1 MLDNLT
7 AELPESS
14 RLAFASAGANRKR
27 WLAALTLD
35 ARLARIVAKASETVL
50 AQMRL
55 AWWRDQ
61 LGVPVDDRP
70 TGDLLLD
77 LIGQE
82 WRGDE
87 APLKQLVDGW
97 EIALCEPPLTQD
109 AVLEF
114 ALGRAAMFGP
124 LTDFAGREL
133 ADVMQTGRFWALVDL
148 ASGTSQASERELLLD
163 AARREQIGRVSLSR
177 SMRPLTVLAGLA
189 RRSLRRGGAPLIG
202 DRLSPLAALRLGM
215 LGR

>member
-70 TGDLLLD
+70 TGDVLLD
-77 LIGQE
+77 LIGQA

-97 EIALCEPPLTQD
+97 EIALCEPPLTQG

-114 ALGRAAMFGP
+114 AVCRAAMFGP
-124 LTDFAGREL
+124 LTDFAEREL
-133 ADVMQTGRFWALVDL
+133 ADVMQAGQFWAMVDL

-163 AARREQIGRVSLSR
+163 AARKQEGRVSLSR